1 MDQQNQN
8 SSGAS
13 SYDQQMRPL
22 SGSDELL
29 QWHVP
34 TDLPFRLSGFP
45 FFEQDQVYRRM
56 PLNPQAKL
64 PEAVDFLANHTA
76 GGQISFQSN
85 TRHLAVKVILTG
97 PADMPH
103 MPSTGQCG
111 FDLYIGSADTQ
122 RFHNT
127 TKYDQKESA
136 YEILLFE
143 HTKTERRHFTLN
155 FPLYQ
160 GVKKIEIGLT
170 PKAEIA
176 QPLAYS
182 TEGPILIYGT
192 SITQGGCA
200 TRPGMAYSN
209 ILSRIFNAEMIN
221 LGFSGSGKGEIE
233 VAQSI
238 ALIENPRLFILD
250 FEANQTSEEHL
261 KTLPPFIQHLREK
274 HPLTSILVLSR
285 PSFARDILY
294 PEKVLDREHCCAQ
307 KAEIVKAMAREGD
320 EHIHFLDGST
330 LQGDDFDECTID
342 GAHPS
347 DLGFYRMAKNLE
359 PVVRQILSNT

>member
-1 MDQQNQN
+1 MDQQNQHSFGI
-8 SSGAS
+8 SSF
-13 SYDQQMRPL
+13 DPQMRPL
-22 SGSDELL
+22 SGSHELL
-29 QWHVP
+29 QWHSP
-34 TDLPFRLSGFP
+34 QNPPFRLSGFP

-56 PLNPQAKL
+56 PLHPQDKL

-85 TRHLAVKVILTG
+85 TKHLAVKVTLTR

-111 FDLYIGSADTQ
+111 FDLYIGAPFAQ

-127 TKYDQKESA
+127 TKYDHRETA

-143 HTKTERRHFTLN
+143 HPITELRHFTLN

-160 GVKKIEIGLT
+160 GVKEIEVGLT
-170 PKAEIA
+170 PDAKIT
-176 QPLAYS
+176 PPPAYS
-182 TEGPILIYGT
+182 TEGPIIIYGT

-200 TRPGMAYSN
+200 TRPGMAYTN
-209 ILSRIFNAEMIN
+209 ILSRIFNTELIN

-250 FEANQTSEEHL
+250 FEANQTSDEHL
-261 KTLPPFIQHLREK
+261 QTLPPFIQCLRGK
-274 HPLTSILVLSR
+274 HSHTPILVLSR
-285 PSFARDILY
+285 PAFARDIVY
-294 PEKVLDREHCCAQ
+294 PEKESDREYCCDQ
-307 KAEIVKAMAREGD
+307 KAQIVEAMVKEGD
-320 EHIHFLDGST
+320 AHIHFLDGST
-330 LQGDDFDECTID
+330 LQGDDFDECTVD
-342 GAHPS
+342 GGHPS
-347 DLGFYRMAKNLE
+347 DLGFYRMAKSLE
-359 PVVRQILSNT
+359 PVIRKILSK

>member
-8 SSGAS
+8 SSGTA

-22 SGSDELL
+22 SGSNELL
-29 QWHVP
+29 QWYNP
-34 TDLPFRLSGFP
+34 TNLPFRLSGFP
-45 FFEQDQVYRRM
+45 FFEQDKVYRRM
-56 PLNPQAKL
+56 PLNPQEKL

-85 TRHLAVKVILTG
+85 TQHLAVKVTLTG

-111 FDLYIGSADTQ
+111 FDLYIGSAHAQ

-127 TKYDQKESA
+127 TKYDQRETA

-143 HTKTERRHFTLN
+143 HPKTELRHFTLN

-170 PKAEIA
+170 PRAEIA

-182 TEGPILIYGT
+182 TEGPIIIYGT

-200 TRPGMAYSN
+200 TRPGMAYTN
-209 ILSRIFNAEMIN
+209 ILSRLLNTENIN

-233 VAQSI
+233 VAQCI
-238 ALIENPRLFILD
+238 AQIENPRLFILD

-261 KTLPPFIQHLREK
+261 QTLSPFIQHLRGR
-274 HPLTSILVLSR
+274 HPHTPILVLSR
-285 PSFARDILY
+285 PAFARDIVF
-294 PEKVLDREHCCAQ
+294 PEKVLDREYCCDRKAQ
-307 KAEIVKAMAREGD
+307 IIEAMAKEGD
-320 EHIHFLDGST
+320 AHIHFLDGST
-330 LQGDDFDECTID
+330 LQGDDFDECTVD

-347 DLGFYRMAKNLE
+347 DLGFYRMAKGLE
-359 PVVRQILSNT
+359 PIIRKILTV